1 MAATI
6 GSSIASAFISFFGV
20 RIYGYIL
27 SSIFSL
33 PAYIGQYFMFAVLGI
48 VIALVSSFA
57 ITYFLV
63 PNEQAEDTEYTNEV
77 NLHAVTKGEYIPLE
91 DVPDEVFS
99 TKMMGDG
106 FAIES
111 INGAIFAPVNGKV
124 TTIFPSKHA
133 LGIKTNN
140 GVEVLVHMGIDTV
153 NLKGEGFD
161 VLVKVGDQVTVDT
174 KIAQMDLPYIHSQG
188 KKSMVIVVITNMDRV
203 SKFSGERNLEGQH
216 QAGALVERA
225 LLNG

>member
-1 MAATI
+1 M
-6 GSSIASAFISFFGV
+6 
-20 RIYGYIL
+20 
-27 SSIFSL
+27 
-33 PAYIGQYFMFAVLGI
+33 
-48 VIALVSSFA
+48 VSSFA

-77 NLHAVTKGEYIPLE
+77 NLHAVAKGEYIPLE

-111 INGAIFAPVNGKV
+111 IDGAIFAPVSGKV

-133 LGIKTNN
+133 LGIKTSN

-153 NLKGEGFD
+153 NLNGAGFD

-216 QAGALVERA
+216 QAGALLERA